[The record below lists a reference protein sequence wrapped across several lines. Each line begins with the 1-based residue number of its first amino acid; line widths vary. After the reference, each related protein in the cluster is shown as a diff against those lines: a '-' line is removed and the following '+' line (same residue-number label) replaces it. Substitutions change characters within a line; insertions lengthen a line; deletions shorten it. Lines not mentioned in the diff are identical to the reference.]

1 MSGLEYLQGMVD
13 GTIDHP
19 PISLLVDFT
28 LVEVEEG
35 RAVFRFEPA
44 EFHLNPFA
52 AVHGGVTAGVIDA
65 ATACAVQSMLPA
77 GVSFTSIDIKV
88 NYLKPAT
95 LDSGP
100 LTCKGRVVHVGQRLA
115 IAEAKITDKE
125 GRLYAFGVSTCM
137 IFR

>member
-1 MSGLEYLQGMVD
+1 MSGLEYLQGMIN
-13 GTIDHP
+13 GAIDHP

-35 RAVFRFEPA
+35 RAVFGFKPA

-77 GVSFTSIDIKV
+77 GVSL
-88 NYLKPAT
+88 YLYRYQSKLPET
-95 LDSGP
+95 GNPGLRPSD
-100 LTCKGRVVHVGQRLA
+100 LRRKGRAHGPAAGHR
-115 IAEAKITDKE
+115 
-125 GRLYAFGVSTCM
+125 RS
-137 IFR
+137 